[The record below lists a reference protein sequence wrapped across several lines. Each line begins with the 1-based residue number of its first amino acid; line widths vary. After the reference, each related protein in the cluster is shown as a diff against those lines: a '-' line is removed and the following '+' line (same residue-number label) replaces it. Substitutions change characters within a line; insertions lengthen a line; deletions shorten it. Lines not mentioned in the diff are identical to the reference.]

1 MIDRR
6 EILATAQQ
14 ASLTPHVVEKDY
26 VLGWMLAGIYGH
38 EDLAESWIFKGG
50 TCLKKCFFETY
61 RFSEDLDFT
70 LREPQ
75 HLDANF
81 LQDAFSKIGEWIYDQ
96 TGIEIP
102 ADKQKFD
109 IYENPRGKISCQGK
123 ISYKGPVSST
133 HGLPRIKLDL
143 TADERIVLP
152 PVHVQIFHPYSDA
165 PEDGIEV
172 LAYDYTEAFAE
183 KFRALAERTRPR
195 DLYDVVH
202 LYRNTEARPDSRRF
216 IEVLRAKCE
225 YKDIGIPR
233 MTDLELHRAEL
244 EAGWI
249 HMLEHQLP
257 ALLPV
262 TTFWDTLP
270 EIFDWLQ
277 GTVPQPLAEMPVGA
291 GNTLIRERV
300 VNLPAGSRGQ
310 SLIEMIRFAAANR
323 LLVEIDYRDKQG
335 NRSARAIE
343 AYSLRLSQAGD
354 VLLMAVRADS
364 GQPRS
369 YLVDSILGVKPTQTP
384 FTPRYPIELTPS
396 GPQSIPRTSRSS
408 AEGIIGAGRTWT
420 VRRSPA
426 RRAARSTGSRAVS
439 GPTYVFK
446 CTVCGKTFNRKKY
459 DATMNKHKNKQTGY
473 QCYGT
478 IGRNVRTIY

>member
-1 MIDRR
+1 MIDKR
-6 EILATAQQ
+6 EILVIAQQ
-14 ASLTPHVVEKDY
+14 TSLTPHVVEKDY

-38 EDLAESWIFKGG
+38 EDLAGSWIFKGG

-70 LREPQ
+70 LREPE

-81 LQDAFSKIGEWIYDQ
+81 LTGVFSEIGEWIYDQ

-102 ADKQKFD
+102 ADKQAFD
-109 IYENPRGKISCQGK
+109 IYQNPRGQVSCQGK

-133 HGLPRIKLDL
+133 HALPRIKLDL
-143 TADERIVLP
+143 TADERVVLP
-152 PVHVQIFHPYSDA
+152 PVGAQIFHPYSDA
-165 PEDGIEV
+165 PEEGIEV

-202 LYRNTEARPDSRRF
+202 LYRNTEARPEPEHF
-216 IEVLRAKCE
+216 LEVLRAKCE
-225 YKDIGIPR
+225 FKGISIPG
-233 MTDLELHRAEL
+233 MADLEPHRAEL

-262 TTFWDTLP
+262 TTFWDALP
-270 EIFDWLQ
+270 EIFNWLR
-277 GTVPQPLAEMPVGA
+277 GAVTPPLAAMPIGT

-300 VNLPAGSRGQ
+300 VDLPTGSRGQ
-310 SLIEMIRFAAANR
+310 SLIETIRFAAANR
-323 LLVEIDYRDKQG
+323 LLVEIDCLDKQG
-335 NRSARAIE
+335 NRSTRAIE
-343 AYSLRLSQAGD
+343 AYSLRRSRTGD

-369 YLVDSILGVKPTQTP
+369 YLVDRILGVQATQTS

-396 GPQSIPRTSRSS
+396 GPQSNQGTVRPRS
-408 AEGIIGAGRTWT
+408 ASTVGAG
-420 VRRSPA
+420 
-426 RRAARSTGSRAVS
+426 STCS
-439 GPTYVFK
+439 GAEWR
-446 CTVCGKTFNRKKY
+446 GQ
-459 DATMNKHKNKQTGY
+459 AT
-473 QCYGT
+473 
-478 IGRNVRTIY
+478 